1 LSREDFGQR
10 QPKSNWY
17 SWAWD
22 TWAGESTSRIW
33 LFDQLKFRGR

>member
-1 LSREDFGQR
+1 MAAEKRLVLL
-10 QPKSNWY
+10 
-17 SWAWD
+17 AWD